1 MNLRPQQF
9 ERRDEG
15 WRLRNSKSTLVE
27 CRIRQTV
34 AKLYALI
41 VVSGSETFL
50 DEIYPD
56 STSAMLRAK
65 QVRDGLVRSGDWTD
79 VGDHAPYSSGSS

>member
-1 MNLRPQQF
+1 MSLRPRQF
-9 ERRDEG
+9 DSHDEA
-15 WRLRNSKSTLVE
+15 WRLRNVKSRLVE

-34 AKLYALI
+34 SKLYALT

-56 STSAMLRAK
+56 STSAMLRAT
-65 QVRDGLVRSGDWTD
+65 QVRDGLLRSGDWTD
-79 VGDHAPYSSGSS
+79 VDDHAPSTSVSS